1 MNEVVERVYLYGT
14 GGHADVVRDVLQAVG
29 VDVAGIFDDDRA
41 KIDAGIAQPGLQIG
55 GRHNLANLTRP
66 IIVTIGDNAIRQ
78 NVVEQIK
85 SGFQTAIHPSATI
98 ADSVSIGEGS
108 MIIHGVVIQTG
119 TTIGKHVIVNT
130 AASIDHDCQVG
141 DYAHVSPNATLCGNV
156 TVGQG
161 TWIGAGATVIQN
173 MKIGSWCTIG
183 AGAVIIRDVPDGA
196 TVVGNPGR
204 IIKQS
209 PLVTNSVKKSAADGD
224 AKDGLLNELMVIV
237 NQVLQNAGKTTQD
250 QLKQSD
256 RLQADLKLDSLDL
269 AELSIRLE
277 AKFGV
282 DVFHSKIP
290 VTIAD
295 LCANLRAD

>member
-1 MNEVVERVYLYGT
+1 MSEEVEQVYLYGT
-14 GGHADVVRDVLQAVG
+14 GGHADVVRDVLQATRIQ
-29 VDVAGIFDDDRA
+29 VAGIFDDDRA
-41 KIDAGIAQPGLQIG
+41 KIDAGFALPGLQIG
-55 GRHNLANLTRP
+55 GGDALAKLTLP
-66 IIVTIGDNAIRQ
+66 IIVTIGDNATRQ
-78 NVVEQIK
+78 KVVEQIK
-85 SGFQTAIHPSATI
+85 TGFQTAIHPKAVV

-119 TTIGKHVIVNT
+119 TTIGNHVIVNT

-173 MKIGSWCTIG
+173 INIGSWCTIG

-209 PLVTNSVKKSAADGD
+209 PIVTNSVKKSAADGD
-224 AKDGLLNELMVIV
+224 AKDELLNELLEIV
-237 NQVLQNAGKTTQD
+237 NQVLQNAGKTTQG

-256 RLQADLKLDSLDL
+256 RLQADLRLDSLDL

-282 DVFHSKIP
+282 DVFQSKIP
-290 VTIAD
+290 VTVAD